1 MVKGVNKNNKDY
13 EFRGEPLENI
23 FSNNSFKLFKDYCN
37 KNNLKNDYD
46 LKDFDFICL
55 SKEKGFG
62 PQKIKTIT
70 TVWKEY
76 KNSLKGKNPL
86 ENKDYTIHVHE
97 DYINMSIDSIK
108 ALFVD
113 ERIITHFKD
122 NNISTVGDLRY
133 LNLDNINSIPN
144 IGKSKALKFNY
155 YISLLKYPEEE
166 LITKVLDIIKEDENY
181 RIYKLRAVKGI
192 TLQSIADKSN
202 ISRERVRQL
211 EEKVHKK
218 FKGYFKMFF
227 PYMIKRFNK
236 DKIFDYRDI
245 RKIGRTKEE
254 SLILKYAL
262 INKASENVR
271 YFEEIDKFIIGENI
285 KYIRESLNS
294 IAREVGDI
302 FNYYDEIY
310 NVEVLLREYSLS
322 FLDYED
328 FINYLYKKG
337 YKSHN
342 NYVWKGSMKL
352 SKCYGVIVKEYFKE
366 GIRLSDKDNIEKVK
380 NIFKDK
386 FGRDD
391 FCDNAR
397 AIAARIESENV
408 LCNRGTYI
416 SPEYIKIP
424 KDLLRN
430 IKEYINNSTEETILI
445 SDLFYKFQEDLKMKS
460 NIDNRY
466 FLHGVLKYYYGDEFI
481 FTKDNIG
488 KNKDSIISSH
498 KIFEKFLKDEGK
510 AVSKKY
516 IKGVYPGWTDS
527 MFNNAVALNKNIIYW
542 DNGYFINSS
551 ILKISKEDI
560 NKLKEILE
568 SQFKKNHG
576 YTNANVVHSKV
587 EHIMKDFIKRNN
599 IKNSFNIYSI
609 LEYILG
615 DEYYFRRPHILKE
628 EPEKQFTT
636 MDLFYGLFRNKEV
649 ISYREF
655 YEHFNKLKFTER
667 TIYNAFHRVCEEL
680 IEIDDDKYILKEN
693 LKLKSRDIEDITN
706 ELNKLIE
713 KRKYYPLKTL
723 RNYSFL
729 PNIGFPWNYH
739 FLSSIIENY
748 IKDFDIVEKEVKD
761 RRYRCAV
768 LVRNNGEFFSIKDLI
783 IYILKNEYRGSM
795 NINSIQEYLR
805 DKKVILKGIPR
816 DVFQYEGFIV
826 EEDGNV
832 TIN

>member
-1 MVKGVNKNNKDY
+1 MVKLVSKNNKNY
-13 EFRGEPLENI
+13 KFRGEPLVNI
-23 FSNNSFKLFKDYCN
+23 FSNNSFKLFKDYCK
-37 KNNLKNDYD
+37 KNNLEYDYD
-46 LKDFDFICL
+46 LKDFNFKSL
-55 SKEKGFG
+55 NKEKGFG
-62 PQKIKTIT
+62 PRKIEIINM
-70 TVWKEY
+70 VWEEY

-86 ENKDYTIHVHE
+86 ENKDYAIHVHE
-97 DYINMSIDSIK
+97 DYRDMNIDTLK

-113 ERIITHFKD
+113 ERIINHFKD
-122 NNISTVGDLRY
+122 NNMSTVGDLRY

-155 YISLLKYPEEE
+155 YISLLKYPKEE
-166 LITKVLDIIKEDENY
+166 LITKVFHIIKEDENY
-181 RIYKLRAVKGI
+181 NIYKLRAVKGI
-192 TLQSIADKSN
+192 TLQSIADKNN

-211 EEKVHKK
+211 EEKIQKK

-227 PYMIKRFNK
+227 PYMMKKFNK
-236 DKIFDYRDI
+236 EKIFDYRDI

-254 SLILKYAL
+254 TLILKYAL
-262 INKASENVR
+262 INKASENTR
-271 YFEEIDKFIIGENI
+271 YFEEVDKFVINEDV
-285 KYIRESLNS
+285 KYIKESLNS
-294 IAREVGDI
+294 IAKEIGDI

-310 NVEVLLREYSLS
+310 NVEALLREYNLS
-322 FLDYED
+322 FLEYED

-342 NYVWKGSMKL
+342 SYVWKGSMKL
-352 SKCYGVIVKEYFKE
+352 SKCYGVIVKEYFKD
-366 GIRLSDKDNIEKVK
+366 GIKLSDKSNIEKVK

-416 SPEYIKIP
+416 SPDYIKIP
-424 KDLLRN
+424 KDLL
-430 IKEYINNSTEETILI
+430 IKIKDYIANSKEETILI
-445 SDLFYKFQEDLKMKS
+445 SDLFYKFNKELNSRS

-481 FTKDNIG
+481 FTKDNVG
-488 KNKDSIISSH
+488 RNKESIISSH
-498 KIFEKFLKDEGK
+498 KIFEKFLKDEGR

-516 IKGVYPGWTDS
+516 IKKIYPGWTDS

-551 ILKISKEDI
+551 ILDISKEDT
-560 NKLKEILE
+560 NKLKDILE
-568 SQFKKNHG
+568 EEFEENNG
-576 YTNANVVHSKV
+576 YTNANVIYFKALEKMSNFVK
-587 EHIMKDFIKRNN
+587 ENN
-599 IKNSFNIYSI
+599 IKNSFNIYSV

-615 DEYYFRRPHILKE
+615 DEYYFRRPHILKK

-636 MDLFYGLFRNKEV
+636 MDLFYGLFRNKKV
-649 ISYREF
+649 ISYKEF
-655 YEHFNKLKFTER
+655 YEYFTKLKFTER

-693 LKLKSRDIEDITN
+693 LKLKYKDEIKIA
-706 ELNKLIE
+706 LNKLIN
-713 KRKYYPLKTL
+713 KKKYYPLKTL
-723 RNYSFL
+723 NNYEFL
-729 PNIGFPWNYH
+729 PNIGFSWNYH
-739 FLSSIIENY
+739 LLSSIIENY
-748 IKDFDIVEKEVKD
+748 IEDFTIVEKEVKD

-768 LVRNNGEFFSIKDLI
+768 LVRNNGEFVSIKDLI
-783 IYILKNEYRGSM
+783 IYILKNEYKGTM
-795 NINSIQEYLR
+795 HINNIQDYLR
-805 DKKVILKGIPR
+805 EEKVILKGIPK
-816 DVFQYEGFIV
+816 DVFQYEGFVV
-826 EEDGNV
+826 EEDGSV